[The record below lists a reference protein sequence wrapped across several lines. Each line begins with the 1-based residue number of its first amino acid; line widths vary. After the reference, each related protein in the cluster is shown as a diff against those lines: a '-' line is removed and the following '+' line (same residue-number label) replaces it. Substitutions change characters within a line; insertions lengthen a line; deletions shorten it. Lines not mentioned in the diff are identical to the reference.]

1 MTHTCNLCSAF
12 NPSTCTH
19 THTHSSEHSTHA
31 HMPWTHT
38 RSSRQPY
45 CCGTREAGGGL
56 VLLLKGLTSVM
67 VLMVERVL
75 VIYFP
80 THNPCPTWDSNP
92 RPSGYKSDSLTI
104 SDRLEWANALIQWH
118 LALFRG
124 VLCTDESRFSLYRA
138 EGRQRVWRRVG
149 ERFADVNVVDR
160 VAHGGGGVMYGQANV
175 MDNEHS
181 CILLMTFWMHRDTV
195 TRFWG
200 SQIHS
205 LLNR

>member
-1 MTHTCNLCSAF
+1 M
-12 NPSTCTH
+12 H

-31 HMPWTHT
+31 YTPSTHT

-56 VLLLKGLTSVM
+56 VPLLKGLTSVM

-80 THNPCPTWDSNP
+80 THNPCLTWDSNP

-138 EGRQRVWRRVG
+138 DSVY
-149 ERFADVNVVDR
+149 
-160 VAHGGGGVMYGQANV
+160 GVMCVSG
-175 MDNEHS
+175 
-181 CILLMTFWMHRDTV
+181 LLMSMLWIEWPMVAVGLCMGRRMLWTMNTAAFYWWHFECTEIPWRDSEVLRFTVFWTDKV
-195 TRFWG
+195 C
-200 SQIHS
+200 SQTKVC
-205 LLNR
+205 NRVSQ